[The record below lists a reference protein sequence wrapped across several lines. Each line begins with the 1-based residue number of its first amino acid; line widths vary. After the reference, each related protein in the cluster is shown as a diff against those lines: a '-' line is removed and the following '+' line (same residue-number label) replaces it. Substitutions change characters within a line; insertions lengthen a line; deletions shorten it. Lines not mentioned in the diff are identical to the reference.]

1 MQRMRVPAYRFL
13 ASRGTL
19 LTCLFLACAGILW
32 LDDYGVS
39 TDEGGQRQIVIQNV
53 EYAAGRNDRLLL
65 REDSG
70 HGVAFTLLLLGLE
83 RLLGLEDSRHILL
96 SWHLASHMVFA
107 LGGWCCAQ
115 LALRLTGDRRLA
127 FCALLLFVLHPRLYA
142 HSFFNSKD
150 VPFVSLFMLA
160 LLLLHR
166 AFRAETARAF
176 LLAGA
181 GVGALANVRL
191 AGALLWGAVLF
202 LRACDLV
209 YAPTPAARR
218 RILWTTGLFAATAAL
233 TLYATWPYLW
243 GDPIGRLSLTF
254 RRMADWNI
262 EVENLFQG
270 QLISSR
276 ALPARYALV
285 WFAITT
291 PPPALLLGFIG
302 AAALIRRGLRLPGA
316 ILRNTPLRF
325 EFLLL
330 ACCALPV
337 LAALLLD
344 FALYNG
350 WRHLY
355 FLYAPFALLAAG
367 GLQALATAARRCRRG
382 EGRAYGVIG
391 AGTVA
396 TLGAMALLHPY
407 QHLYFNFMVD
417 RATPERLRTQYDL
430 DYWGTPHRD
439 AFAFLLA
446 QYPAMPLPIYQTAGR
461 PNRALL
467 PASARPRIVY
477 AARGAADFYITNLR
491 RRWVGP
497 VLPRPYAPAIH
508 TRTAYRNAVFVVA
521 ALNLDRVE
529 AAAAAPYRAQYRAV
543 TATAPAARGRFD
555 VYLDDRA
562 VSWVRETCRPADA
575 EPKFILHVTPVDP
588 RALADRSFD
597 NLDFYF
603 PERGV
608 RFNGKCLAVVPLPA
622 YPIRHIQVGQ
632 WNAENDRTI
641 WQADIDVPLAPRR
654 VNAYRSAYR
663 TLAAQPPT
671 RRAVFDVYVT
681 ADAIAVA
688 KTPCALADTQPKFIL
703 HFVPVRT
710 RELPPERRRAGFDNQ
725 DFRFDWQGAHFDGRC
740 LARIPRPAYPI
751 ARLRVGQFRPGEE
764 PFWLEDIPVTP

>member
-1 MQRMRVPAYRFL
+1 MRVPAYRFL
-13 ASRGTL
+13 ASYGT
-19 LTCLFLACAGILW
+19 FLACLLFACAGTLW

-53 EYAAGRNDRLLL
+53 EYALGRNDRLLL

-70 HGVAFTLLLLGLE
+70 HGIAFTLLLLAWE
-83 RLLGLEDSRHILL
+83 RLLGLEDSRRILL
-96 SWHLASHMVFA
+96 SWHLASHLVFA

-150 VPFVSLFMLA
+150 VPFLSLFMLA

-166 AFRAETARAF
+166 AIRAETARAF

-181 GVGALANVRL
+181 GVGVLANVRL
-191 AGALLWGAVLF
+191 AGTLLWGAVLL

-218 RILWTTGLFAATAAL
+218 RILWTTGLFAAAAAL

-243 GDPIGRLSLTF
+243 GDPSARLSVAF

-262 EVENLFQG
+262 EVANLFQG
-270 QLISSR
+270 RLISSQ
-276 ALPARYALV
+276 ALPASYALV
-285 WFAITT
+285 WFAVTT
-291 PPPALLLGFIG
+291 PPPALLLGLVG
-302 AAALIRRGLRLPGA
+302 AAALIRRGFRLPGA
-316 ILRNTPLRF
+316 VLRNTALRF

-330 ACCALPV
+330 TCCVLPV
-337 LAALLLD
+337 LAAMLLD

-355 FLYAPFALLAAG
+355 FLYAPFVLLAAR
-367 GLQALATAARRCRRG
+367 GLQALATAARRWRRG
-382 EGRAYGVIG
+382 EGRVYGTIG

-407 QHLYFNFMVD
+407 QHLYFNLLVD
-417 RATPERLRTQYDL
+417 RVTPERLRSLYDL

-446 QYPAMPLPIYQTAGR
+446 QYPAMPVYVHPQAGR
-461 PNRALL
+461 HNRAIL
-467 PASARPRIVY
+467 SAADRERIVLVD
-477 AARGAADFYITNLR
+477 RGHADFYVTNHR
-491 RRWVGP
+491 KRWVGP
-497 VLPRPYAPAIH
+497 ALPVPYAPAIH
-508 TRTAYRNAVFVVA
+508 TRTVYRNTVFAVTA
-521 ALNLDRVE
+521 TNLNRVD
-529 AAAAAPYRAQYRAV
+529 AAAAAPYRAAYRA
-543 TATAPAARGRFD
+543 ATAREPVVRARFD
-555 VYLDDRA
+555 VYFDARA
-562 VSWVRETCRPADA
+562 VSWIRDACRPEDTA
-575 EPKFILHVTPVDP
+575 PKFVLHVTPVDP
-588 RALADRSFD
+588 RELPDRAFE

-608 RFNGKCLAVVPLPA
+608 RFDDRCLAVVPLPA
-622 YPIRHIQVGQ
+622 YPIRRIQVGQ
-632 WNAENDRTI
+632 WRAEDDRTL
-641 WQADIDVPLAPRR
+641 WQASIPVPLAPRA
-654 VNAYRSAYR
+654 VNEYRAAYRA
-663 TLAAQPPT
+663 LAAQPPT

-681 ADAIAVA
+681 ADAVAVA
-688 KTPCALADTQPKFIL
+688 KTPCTAADTQPKFIL

-710 RELPPERRRAGFDNQ
+710 RDLAPDRRRAGFDNQ
-725 DFRFDWQGAHFDGRC
+725 DFRFAWQGAHFDGRC
-740 LARIPRPAYPI
+740 LARAPLPAYPI
-751 ARLRVGQFRPGEE
+751 ARLRVGQFRPNEE
-764 PFWLEDIPVTP
+764 PFWLEDIPLAS